1 MWNDTDVPLAY
12 LITFR
17 CYGTWLHG
25 DIRGSVDRGHNV
37 FGTARLQYEPAR
49 KGFVRTIIKHEAVIL
64 DASQRSSVERAIRE
78 TCSIRNWYLHA
89 LGVRT
94 NHAHAVVAAG
104 GKKPEF
110 VLNAFKANA
119 TRQMRKDGSWN
130 HEHSPW
136 AEKGSKRYL
145 WNERSVW
152 EACNY
157 VLNGQGDDLPNFD

>member
-1 MWNDTDVPLAY
+1 MWNDTDIPLAY

-25 DIRGSVDRGHNV
+25 DLRGFVDRNHNT
-37 FGTARLQYEPAR
+37 FGTPRLQHEPAR
-49 KGFVRTIIKHEAVIL
+49 KGFVRSIIKHEAVVL
-64 DASQRSSVERAIRE
+64 DTDRRRFVEAAIRE
-78 TCSIRNWYLHA
+78 TCLLRSWHLHEIN
-89 LGVRT
+89 VRT
-94 NHAHAVVAAG
+94 NHVHTVVAVG
-104 GKKPEF
+104 SKKPEI

-119 TRQMRKDGSWN
+119 TRHLRAAGLWN
-130 HEHSPW
+130 EEHSPW
-136 AEKGSKRYL
+136 AEKGSKRRL